1 MKPLA
6 AVKHPRVY
14 HVEVFSPVRDLST
27 FMLLH
32 QLDPNVVL
40 YDNMTV
46 VNDEIIELSG
56 EARRFL
62 EQRGH
67 RLRSTSWGAVC
78 QFIVHEALDST
89 SLGRDRIFHGRLT
102 AEKEAVLQGCDHTLD
117 ACSVHLERTDVI
129 IP

>member
-14 HVEVFSPVRDLST
+14 HVLE
-27 FMLLH
+27 
-32 QLDPNVVL
+32 PNVVL

-46 VNDEIIELSG
+46 VNNEIIELSG

-78 QFIVHEALDST
+78 QFHFFGQRQDLPWEAY
-89 SLGRDRIFHGRLT
+89 R
-102 AEKEAVLQGCDHTLD
+102 
-117 ACSVHLERTDVI
+117 
-129 IP
+129 